1 MANRRDRSYYDL
13 ALNTNTHQRIQTA
26 LQTGNLISSL
36 ASLHQTRKARLEAQE
51 HHDDAMRGLDT
62 LAQVVQKNSQQAIA
76 AANRNADLASRQRY
90 SQWVGTTVEGE
101 RLHNVYIPLATKQ
114 ITAVDVTLR
123 MWREEILR
131 RVAEAVGGL
140 SSQDYGLI
148 TRTSTPIVANYI
160 PKPAPPAPQQITSI
174 RGFRSLLIVIAALLI
189 GGFLGSLLGYS
200 SAQST
205 TLTDQGYTF
214 ADSEELAEIAQRDP
228 ETAARM
234 SEAIEIVL
242 GEPIGTVL
250 FGSDFVAGFPRE
262 SVISSMFV
270 KTARDNMYSYR
281 DNVGIQASV
290 ASNNILVTRIT
301 AGGMI
306 GSFGLP
312 VLTVGVLYLRRRK
325 RKKNLDIDNQ
335 LQIEQWQHDCDDN
348 HRSNTRIH
356 KQYLADTER
365 ARDEVVAQLESELGF
380 NVDSSEVMDTL
391 FVQQSDVLAHRD
403 RIDSFIRT
411 AYLENPLQSTWVPL
425 MAAPRVSANWAD
437 TPLEDFARKLDNT
450 LLNATAWENP
460 PASPQAAMK

>member
-1 MANRRDRSYYDL
+1 MANHRDRSYYDL

-62 LAQVVQKNSQQAIA
+62 LAQVVEKNSQQAIA

-90 SQWVGTTVEGE
+90 SQWVGTTVDGE

-131 RVAEAVGGL
+131 RVAEAVGEL
-140 SSQDYGLI
+140 SPRDYGLL

-160 PKPAPPAPQQITSI
+160 PKPAPPAPQQITPI
-174 RGFRSLLIVIAALLI
+174 RAVRSLLIVIAALLI
-189 GGFLGSLLGYS
+189 GGFTGSLLGYS

-205 TLTDQGYTF
+205 TLADQGYVF
-214 ADSEELAEIAQRDP
+214 ADSQQIAEIAQRDP
-228 ETAARM
+228 EAAARV

-242 GEPIGTVL
+242 GEPPVTVL
-250 FGSDFVAGFPRE
+250 FGSDSVAGFPRGDFT
-262 SVISSMFV
+262 SAMFV
-270 KTARDNMYSYR
+270 KSRQSNLRNFDRAD
-281 DNVGIQASV
+281 GAIQASA
-290 ASNNILVTRIT
+290 ASLNTLVTRIT

-306 GSFGLP
+306 GSSGLS
-312 VLTVGVLYLRRRK
+312 VLAVGALYLRRRK
-325 RKKNLDIDNQ
+325 RKKNLAIDNQ

-348 HRSNTRIH
+348 HRSNKRIH
-356 KQYLADTER
+356 EQYLVDTER

-411 AYLENPLQSTWVPL
+411 AYLENPLQSSWVPL

-437 TPLEDFARKLDNT
+437 TPLEDFARKLGDT
-450 LLNATAWENP
+450 LLNATTWGNP
-460 PASPQAAMK
+460 PASP